1 MIIFGLRFF
10 FYLDEHQPI
19 HVHIERNG
27 KKAKIEL
34 CPNVYNHGLKE
45 QEVKKAMEICNMY
58 KEEFIQEWHRRFD

>member
-1 MIIFGLRFF
+1 MVYFQYIAIFA
-10 FYLDEHQPI
+10 EKN
-19 HVHIERNG
+19 ENG

-34 CPNVYNHGLKE
+34 CPNIKLVYNHGLKE